1 MEKIIAIAYFIL
13 VSGFVYHLN
22 AQEHCGFD
30 VLHATK
36 MANDEAYRNQMNDM
50 EFKIKAILK
59 SQKQNYRSQSPIYD
73 VPVVVHVLHLGEAIG
88 TGTNISDAQIKG
100 AIQTLNN
107 EFRNSNG
114 TGVDMQINFC
124 LAVRD
129 PNGNP
134 STGINRVNGTVVP
147 KYSIGGI
154 SNPYY
159 NTCGNEKAV
168 KDLSKWPFES
178 YLNIWVVSKICG
190 GNISGY
196 ATFQSGSVYDGVV
209 ILSTQITSYKNY
221 FNS

>member
-73 VPVVVHVLHLGEAIG
+73 VPVVVHILHLGEAIG

-100 AIQTLNN
+100 AIRMVL
-107 EFRNSNG
+107 
-114 TGVDMQINFC
+114 V
-124 LAVRD
+124 
-129 PNGNP
+129 
-134 STGINRVNGTVVP
+134 
-147 KYSIGGI
+147 SICKSI
-154 SNPYY
+154 F
-159 NTCGNEKAV
+159 V
-168 KDLSKWPFES
+168 
-178 YLNIWVVSKICG
+178 
-190 GNISGY
+190 
-196 ATFQSGSVYDGVV
+196 
-209 ILSTQITSYKNY
+209 
-221 FNS
+221 